1 MREIVLDTETTGLD
15 PQSGD
20 RIVEIGCLEIH
31 NHMPTG
37 KFFHEYINPEREMPA
52 SAFAIHGLSTEFL
65 SDKPKFSDISGSFLE
80 FIGKSQLI
88 IHNADFDL
96 RFLDSEMTLAGVELI
111 DRSRALDTVSLA
123 RRRFPGAQVSLDA
136 LWRRFQIDLSSREK
150 HGALL
155 DAELLAE
162 VYLYLMGGRQ
172 PGLNLNED
180 GNVKKSQTSESSEVI
195 ERKLRSHTPT
205 AEEIEAHEELI
216 NSIKNPMWRLDQ

>member
-20 RIVEIGCLEIH
+20 RVVEIGCVEIN

-65 SDKPKFSDISGSFLE
+65 ANKPKFSDIYGSFVE
-80 FIGKSQLI
+80 FISDSPLI
-88 IHNADFDL
+88 IHKADFDL
-96 RFLDSEMTLAGVELI
+96 RFLDAEMMIIGAQLI

-136 LWRRFQIDLSSREK
+136 LCRRFQIDLSSREK

-180 GNVKKSQTSESSEVI
+180 GKEKKSQTSQSSEI
-195 ERKLRSHTPT
+195 MDR
-205 AEEIEAHEELI
+205 
-216 NSIKNPMWRLDQ
+216 